1 MPEVERAVAACR
13 EAGALGARIMGGGF
27 GGSVLALFPPGASCR
42 TARSVSARSGRSASL
57 TSAKTTTVDRR
68 LAYKNLRTGLIAG
81 AIAVI
86 VFALSWVVGLV
97 Y

>member
-1 MPEVERAVAACR
+1 MASILSMTGAVPR
-13 EAGALGARIMGGGF
+13 YPVRIAL
-27 GGSVLALFPPGASCR
+27 LLKPPNP
-42 TARSVSARSGRSASL
+42 
-57 TSAKTTTVDRR
+57 VDRR

-81 AIAVI
+81 AIVVI

>member
-1 MPEVERAVAACR
+1 MLRM
-13 EAGALGARIMGGGF
+13 AGATSTPAKL
-27 GGSVLALFPPGASCR
+27 LLKPPI
-42 TARSVSARSGRSASL
+42 
-57 TSAKTTTVDRR
+57 VDRR

-81 AIAVI
+81 AISII

>member
-1 MPEVERAVAACR
+1 M
-13 EAGALGARIMGGGF
+13 AGATSTPTGLLLKPRI
-27 GGSVLALFPPGASCR
+27 
-42 TARSVSARSGRSASL
+42 
-57 TSAKTTTVDRR
+57 VDRR

-81 AIAVI
+81 AIAII

>member
-1 MPEVERAVAACR
+1 VSGGLSVRAR
-13 EAGALGARIMGGGF
+13 TPSAGLLLKPAI
-27 GGSVLALFPPGASCR
+27 
-42 TARSVSARSGRSASL
+42 
-57 TSAKTTTVDRR
+57 VDRR

-81 AIAVI
+81 AISII

>member
-1 MPEVERAVAACR
+1 MVQSAFGLVRALDFSELLCERALAP
-13 EAGALGARIMGGGF
+13 AGL
-27 GGSVLALFPPGASCR
+27 LLKPPI
-42 TARSVSARSGRSASL
+42 
-57 TSAKTTTVDRR
+57 VDRR

-81 AIAVI
+81 AISII